1 MINEQGIIV
10 HNDTYFLG
18 IEIAPLKT
26 NTMKVT
32 HDRYMNEK
40 NEEW

>member
-10 HNDTYFLG
+10 YNDTYFLG
-18 IEIAPLKT
+18 IKIVPLKT
-26 NTMKVT
+26 KIMKVT

-40 NEEW
+40 NEE

>member
-10 HNDTYFLG
+10 YNDTYFLR

-26 NTMKVT
+26 KIMKVT

-40 NEEW
+40 NEE